1 MPPAPAAAAAA
12 VTSAVQALAPAA
24 SAIPATP
31 AGAAIAGADVR
42 ELRGRLARD
51 RGIIGEAEADA
62 AALAVDLDHGDVE
75 LLALL
80 EDVVHGVDSLAWLD
94 VRDVEQPVRS
104 LGELDERPEG
114 RGLHHLP
121 LELVSDL
128 GLLRHR
134 LDAGDCSFHQSA
146 AGRIDLNGAVV
157 LDVDVGLELLRQ
169 PADRLAA
176 LADNRPDLVG
186 VDLDLLDAGSEL
198 RELLTRAGDRLLHLA
213 EDEEPALTRLLE
225 RVAQDV
231 EGDPGDLD
239 VHLQGGDSIARAGD
253 LEVHVAEVILD
264 AGDVGEH
271 DVVVALL
278 DQPHR
283 HASDGGGDRHA
294 GRHQRHRGS
303 AHGAHRRRA
312 VGLERLRDD
321 PDHVREVLL
330 TRDRRHERP
339 LGERAVADVTTL
351 RPAHEARLPDRV
363 RREVVV
369 VPEGLRLDQAQVVDP
384 HVHAARAQRHVG
396 EDLRLAAREQ
406 RRAVDPWGDVH
417 LALDRADL
425 ILVPTV
431 GPLLVNRDAATDDVL
446 LQGV

>member
-198 RELLTRAGDRLLHLA
+198 RELLARTRNGLLHLA
-213 EDEEPALTRLLE
+213 EDEEPSLTSLLE

-231 EGDPGDLD
+231 EGHPGDLD
-239 VHLQGGDSIARAGD
+239 VHLQGGDSVFGAGD
-253 LEVHVAEVILD
+253 LEIHVAEVILD

-271 DVVVALL
+271 DMVVALL
-278 DQPHR
+278 DQPHG
-283 HASDGGGDRHA
+283 HAGDRARHGHA
-294 GRHQRHRGS
+294 RGHQSHRGR
-303 AHGAHRRRA
+303 ANRAHRGRS
-312 VGLERLRDD
+312 VGLQRLRDD

-330 TRDRRHERP
+330 AGDRRDERS
-339 LGERAVADVTTL
+339 LGEGPMADVAAL
-351 RPAHEARLPDRV
+351 WAAHEPRLPDRV
-363 RREVVV
+363 R
-369 VPEGLRLDQAQVVDP
+369 
-384 HVHAARAQRHVG
+384 
-396 EDLRLAAREQ
+396 
-406 RRAVDPWGDVH
+406 
-417 LALDRADL
+417 
-425 ILVPTV
+425 
-431 GPLLVNRDAATDDVL
+431 
-446 LQGV
+446 